1 MKQAKTMAK
10 DLLKFIGASPSCYH
24 VIGNFEEMLRAH
36 GYTALPEEA
45 KWDIQPGGKYYVTRN
60 GSSVIAFRVPVS
72 SYAMPS
78 AEQYPGFLMAAAH
91 SDSPTFKIKENPE
104 HPVLGHYVQLNTE
117 KYGGTLMAT
126 WFDRPLSVAGRVL
139 VRTEQ
144 GIETRFVDV
153 DEDLLV
159 IPSVAIH
166 MNRNAND
173 GMKYQA
179 NVDTYPLFGDEADA
193 GAFMDEVANA
203 AGVKKED
210 ILGHDLFL
218 YCRQKGTLVGQ
229 RKQFVHS
236 PKLDDVECAWG
247 LMQGFLAA
255 DGGASIPVCCVFD
268 NEEVG
273 SETKQGAASTFL
285 RDTLRRIVLGLGGD
299 EEQFVRMLAQSFL
312 VSADN
317 AHARHPNHPEYA
329 DGDNAPFM
337 NKGIVIKFN
346 ANQRYATD
354 GVSAAIFRAVCQE
367 AGAATQVYANRSDLP
382 GGGTLGSIANT
393 HVPVSTVDIGLAQL
407 AMHSV
412 SETAGV
418 DDLADLCQA
427 MKVYFGKTLVKNNG
441 VYSL

>member
-1 MKQAKTMAK
+1 MEQAKNMAK
-10 DLLKFIGASPSCYH
+10 ELLGFIEKSPSCYH
-24 VIGNFEEMLRAH
+24 VIGNFEEMLRAA
-36 GYTALPEEA
+36 GYTALPEEE
-45 KWDIQPGGKYYVTRN
+45 KWDLQPGGKYYVTRN
-60 GSSVIAFRVPVS
+60 GSSVLAVRVPQQVTG
-72 SYAMPS
+72 
-78 AEQYPGFLMAAAH
+78 GFLMAAAH

-104 HPVLGHYVQLNTE
+104 HPALGHYVQLNTE
-117 KYGGTLMAT
+117 KYGGSLMAT

-139 VRTEQ
+139 VQTEQ
-144 GIETRFVDV
+144 GIETRLVDV
-153 DEDLLV
+153 DRDLLV

-166 MNRNAND
+166 MNRGAND

-179 NVDTYPLFGDEADA
+179 NVDTYPLFGDES
-193 GAFMDEVANA
+193 A
-203 AGVKKED
+203 AGGFMTAVAEAAGEDKGD

-218 YCRQKGTLVGQ
+218 YCRQKGTLLGD
-229 RKQFVHS
+229 KEQFVHS
-236 PKLDDVECAWG
+236 PKLDDLECAWG
-247 LMQGFLAA
+247 LMQGFLKAEE
-255 DGGASIPVCCVFD
+255 GGSIPVCCVFD

-273 SETKQGAASTFL
+273 SETKQGAASTLL
-285 RDTLRRIVLGLGGD
+285 RDTLRRIVLALGGN
-299 EEQFVRMLAQSFL
+299 EEQLLTMLAKSFL

-337 NKGIVIKFN
+337 NKGIVIKYN

-354 GVSAAIFRAVCQE
+354 GVSAAIFRAVCRE
-367 AGAATQVYANRSDLP
+367 TGVETQVYANRSDLP

-418 DDLADLCQA
+418 GDLADLCKA
-427 MKVYFGKTLVKNNG
+427 MEVYFGKTLVKQDG
-441 VYSL
+441 KYRL